1 MDNFDT
7 LEKTEKYVKE
17 ANCYGEY
24 NYCFIVEKEDTI
36 TDAILMCFG
45 AIGGAIS
52 GAKKAKGITSY
63 ILNKN
68 EKGIGIIPIEK
79 NGKEQCVA
87 TSKALFLKNE
97 DIDKVKIKY
106 DTIGKLIKIK
116 MKDKT
121 KYGFKTFIKIKN
133 IPYHEEN
140 LKKFMEYYK

>member
-7 LEKTEKYVKE
+7 LKKIEKYVKE

-52 GAKKAKGITSY
+52 GAKKAKGRTSY

-68 EKGIGIIPIEK
+68 EKGIGIIPIKKIDKTQKVEINK
-79 NGKEQCVA
+79 
-87 TSKALFLKNE
+87 TIFLKNE
-97 DIDKVKIKY
+97 DIEKVKIKY

>member
-7 LEKTEKYVKE
+7 PKKIEKYVKE
-17 ANCYGEY
+17 ANFYGEY

-52 GAKKAKGITSY
+52 GAKKAKGRTSY

-79 NGKEQCVA
+79 
-87 TSKALFLKNE
+87 
-97 DIDKVKIKY
+97 IDK
-106 DTIGKLIKIK
+106 T
-116 MKDKT
+116 
-121 KYGFKTFIKIKN
+121 
-133 IPYHEEN
+133 
-140 LKKFMEYYK
+140 